1 MQDDPL
7 LDAALAAAIAR
18 APAEGW
24 TRATLRRA
32 TADAGADAEL
42 ADSLFPRGPVS
53 AIAAWSRAT
62 DRRVQELAAAEDMAG
77 LRTPQRVRRA
87 VEIRLTLVEPQ
98 RVALRGALGVLAL
111 PWNAGLALRLTAE
124 TASALWYAAG
134 DRSTDF
140 SWYTRRATLAAVYGA
155 TLVFLLSPRDPD
167 LPEVLKFLDRRLAD
181 IAPRGGPGRR
191 PA

>member
-1 MQDDPL
+1 MEDDPL

-24 TRATLRRA
+24 TRGMLRRA
-32 TADAGADAEL
+32 TADAGTDPEL

-53 AIAAWSRAT
+53 AVAAWSRAT
-62 DRRVQELAAAEDMAG
+62 DRRVEALAAGEDMGG

-87 VEIRLTLVEPQ
+87 VELRLTLVEPH
-98 RVALRGALGVLAL
+98 REALRGALGLLAL

-124 TASALWYAAG
+124 TASSLWYAAG
-134 DRSTDF
+134 DRSADF

-155 TLVFLLSPRDPD
+155 TLAFLLSPREPD
-167 LPEVLKFLDRRLAD
+167 LPEVLAFLDRRLSD
-181 IAPRGGPGRR
+181 IAPRGAPRR
-191 PA
+191 KAA